1 MAEIGLV
8 TVLFNSNDVLDG
20 FLKSLSIQ
28 TFANYHLFLI
38 DNTPGNETDELL
50 NKLFEKYNNIN
61 YTHIKNEVNEG
72 IAKGNNQGIILS
84 ANLGTNYTL
93 LLNNDIEFYQKD
105 LLKKIHNCALE
116 KNESLIIP
124 KIFYYGTNQIWMAGG
139 KLFEYSGKTIHI
151 GDHSEND
158 PAYNKAANFT
168 YAPTCFMLINND
180 VFKKVG
186 LMDESYFVYY
196 DDTDFIYRAVNK
208 GYKIF
213 YMPDLEVMHKVSSS
227 TGGSESLFTIYYTN
241 RNRVYF
247 LRKNFKGVKKLLPLV
262 YTLVTRVGKSLVYDK
277 KQRESMWKAVFAGF
291 KMKN

>member
-1 MAEIGLV
+1 
-8 TVLFNSNDVLDG
+8 
-20 FLKSLSIQ
+20 
-28 TFANYHLFLI
+28 
-38 DNTPGNETDELL
+38 
-50 NKLFEKYNNIN
+50 
-61 YTHIKNEVNEG
+61 
-72 IAKGNNQGIILS
+72 
-84 ANLGTNYTL
+84 
-93 LLNNDIEFYQKD
+93 
-105 LLKKIHNCALE
+105 
-116 KNESLIIP
+116 
-124 KIFYYGTNQIWMAGG
+124 
-139 KLFEYSGKTIHI
+139 
-151 GDHSEND
+151 
-158 PAYNKAANFT
+158 
-168 YAPTCFMLINND
+168 
-180 VFKKVG
+180 
-186 LMDESYFVYY
+186 MDESYFVYY